1 MVLRKDALGQYGEEV
16 AARYLSG
23 LGMKVIERNWRCECG
38 EIDIVA
44 SEGNALVVCEVKT
57 RSSEAFGS
65 PFEAITQ
72 RKLRRLRQLATK
84 WLEARQVYAP
94 TVRIDVVGIVQGAV
108 GPPEINTFVGLS
120 DRGCAST
127 RSSGFRCCRI
137 GYPRRG

>member
-1 MVLRKDALGQYGEEV
+1 MLRKDALGQYGEEV

-23 LGMKVIERNWRCECG
+23 LGMNVIERNWRCDAG

-44 SEGNALVVCEVKT
+44 SDGNTLVVCEVKT

-84 WLEARQVYAP
+84 WLEVHQIYAP
-94 TVRIDVVGIVQGAV
+94 LVRIDVIGIVQGSIGA
-108 GPPEINTFVGLS
+108 PNIKHL
-120 DRGCAST
+120 RGVE
-127 RSSGFRCCRI
+127 
-137 GYPRRG
+137 

>member
-1 MVLRKDALGQYGEEV
+1 MPHPRECAQGVVVVLRKDALGQYGEEV

-44 SEGNALVVCEVKT
+44 SEGSALVVCEVKT

-65 PFEAITQ
+65 PFEAVTQ

-94 TVRIDVVGIVQGAV
+94 MVRIDVVGIVQGAV
-108 GPPEINTFVGLS
+108 GPPEIKHL
-120 DRGCAST
+120 RGVE
-127 RSSGFRCCRI
+127 
-137 GYPRRG
+137 

>member
-1 MVLRKDALGQYGEEV
+1 MLRKDALGQYGEEV

-23 LGMKVIERNWRCECG
+23 LGMNVIERNWRCDAG

-44 SEGNALVVCEVKT
+44 SDGNTLVVCEVKT

-84 WLEARQVYAP
+84 WLEVHQIYAP
-94 TVRIDVVGIVQGAV
+94 LVRIDVIGIVQGSI
-108 GPPEINTFVGLS
+108 GSPNIKHL
-120 DRGCAST
+120 RGVE
-127 RSSGFRCCRI
+127 
-137 GYPRRG
+137 